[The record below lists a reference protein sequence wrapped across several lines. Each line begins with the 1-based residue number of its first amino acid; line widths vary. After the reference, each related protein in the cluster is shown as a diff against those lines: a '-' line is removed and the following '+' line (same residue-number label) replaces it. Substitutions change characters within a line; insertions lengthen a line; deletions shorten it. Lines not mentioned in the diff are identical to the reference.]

1 MSAGAIGKW
10 HLGYASNLH
19 PLSRGFDEFWG
30 FLSAQSVYYN
40 AKILDGTTTILV
52 TDYLT
57 DAFTGQAVDF
67 INRHAAAPFFL
78 YLAYNAVHAPLQVPP
93 QQYMDRVS
101 YLTDFD
107 RQKYAAMTL
116 ALDDGVGAVLQALT
130 SNGIYNNTLIFFV
143 SDNGPITQRF
153 TRPFP
158 LRGYKG
164 DTLEGG
170 IRVPYAVQWPG
181 YIPPGTIYT
190 GMVST
195 LDIMATAAAGAGVTL
210 PSDRPYDGDD
220 LVPYLSAKRPL
231 RRATCFGVGL
241 ISAPMVRPAA
251 SVRSGRC
258 VAVHSNSWWR
268 ETVIHCLPHS
278 MT

>member
-1 MSAGAIGKW
+1 
-10 HLGYASNLH
+10 
-19 PLSRGFDEFWG
+19 
-30 FLSAQSVYYN
+30 
-40 AKILDGTTTILV
+40 
-52 TDYLT
+52 
-57 DAFTGQAVDF
+57 
-67 INRHAAAPFFL
+67 
-78 YLAYNAVHAPLQVPP
+78 
-93 QQYMDRVS
+93 
-101 YLTDFD
+101 
-107 RQKYAAMTL
+107 MTL
-116 ALDDGVGAVLQALT
+116 ALDDGVGAVLQSLT

-158 LRGYKG
+158 LWGYKG

-210 PSDRPYDGDD
+210 PADRSYDGNN
-220 LVPYLSAKRPL
+220 LVPYLSGQETA

-241 ISAPMVRPAA
+241 ISGPMVRPAA

-268 ETVIHCLPHS
+268 ETVNITASRTL
-278 MT
+278 